1 MMITMRDTAI
11 HLLDRQQIRAA
22 LPTTTAALL
31 RTIHVFPQLD
41 STNRWCL
48 EEGQCGDVCLAEQ
61 QTAGRGRR
69 GRQWESPAGSN
80 IYLSLRW
87 CFDSVPEQLPMLGLV
102 VGIAVAEALQ
112 DVGIQGHR
120 VKWPN
125 DITHQGKKLGG
136 ILLEA
141 VGTLQTVVIGIG
153 LNVNMQ
159 THAGTID
166 QPWTSLQAIHAQTF
180 DRNRIVAAVLQRLLP
195 RLRTFSTLDMAQFQH
210 DWLGCDMLFGHPVRV
225 LSGNATMEGLA
236 RGIDQQGQLRVEFSD
251 GSVTAFSSAD
261 VSVRM

>member
-1 MMITMRDTAI
+1 MHNKLNETAI
-11 HLLDRQQIRAA
+11 RTQLDAVTQ
-22 LPTTTAALL
+22 TGL
-31 RTIHVFPQLD
+31 RTIHVFTQLD

-48 EEGQCGDVCLAEQ
+48 QEGQCGDVCLAEQ

-69 GRQWESPAGSN
+69 GRAWESPAGGN

-112 DVGIQGHR
+112 DVGIRGHR

-136 ILLEA
+136 ILLET
-141 VGTLQTVVIGIG
+141 VDTSQTVVIGIG

-159 THAGTID
+159 TCAETID
-166 QPWTSLQAIHAQTF
+166 QPWTSLQIIHAQTF
-180 DRNRIVAAVLQRLLP
+180 DRNLIVAAVLRRLLP
-195 RLRTFSTLDMAQFQH
+195 RLHTFSALDMAQFQH
-210 DWLGCDMLFGHPVRV
+210 DWLDWDMLFGHSVRV
-225 LSGNATMEGLA
+225 LSGNTTMEGLA
-236 RGIDQQGQLRVEFSD
+236 RGIDQQGQLRVELND
-251 GSVTAFSSAD
+251 GSVTVFSSAD
-261 VSVRM
+261 ISVRM